1 MVKDELTEREKRA
14 EHVLRSLDAG
24 APAYVQPRKTR
35 FGMVRQRSDIKT
47 FHVEENCSGYP
58 DMPEVTNVEDALE
71 RGLALCGSCVIKIV
85 RDL

>member
-1 MVKDELTEREKRA
+1 MVEDGPNERQVQA
-14 EHVLRSLDAG
+14 ERVLRSLDTG

>member
-1 MVKDELTEREKRA
+1 MTEDGLNPRMVQAER
-14 EHVLRSLDAG
+14 VLRSLDAG
-24 APAYVQPRKTR
+24 APAYVQPRRTR
-35 FGMVRQRSDIKT
+35 FGMVRQPRDITT
-47 FHVEENCSGYP
+47 FHVAQNCSGFP